1 MPELIV
7 ETKVSGR
14 ITDKTLPK
22 DIEAKVADA
31 LVEIAELEGV
41 QNVRDQ
47 LYPGHGYV
55 TGRLFRSISSALTDS
70 LRVQIDAGKHRYG
83 KNLSYAAWVEGTS
96 KKNVRASFKGY
107 GMFQKTHNHLSQG
120 KSVFAKHIKKAIAD
134 AV

>member
-7 ETKVSGR
+7 ETKISGR
-14 ITDKTLPK
+14 ITESGLPK

-31 LVEIAELEGV
+31 LIEIAELEGV
-41 QNVRDQ
+41 QHVRDQ

-96 KKNVRASFKGY
+96 KKNMRASFKGY
-107 GMFQKTHNHLSQG
+107 GMFKKTLDHLSQG
-120 KSVFAKHIKKAIAD
+120 KNTFKKYIEKAIAE